1 MNRAGRYLFLEI
13 DRQEAAGEHDKDEEM
28 KEILLY
34 PLQLKKVAA
43 KKILPRESDRSFS
56 FSLLSQSYSLFG
68 FRYSLLGTIHY
79 HLEAEGGGGG
89 HYVTN
94 LFGRCRGGSDG
105 DLGGDGGLTCV
116 RAHETEIGRPAP
128 ARRNR
133 PDFDSDAFVVAL
145 QRVGESDSKTK
156 VMAVFFC
163 LPSSLPHPPRRKALL
178 ILGLPFGGN

>member
-1 MNRAGRYLFLEI
+1 MRSFLFLI
-13 DRQEAAGEHDKDEEM
+13 
-28 KEILLY
+28 
-34 PLQLKKVAA
+34 
-43 KKILPRESDRSFS
+43 
-56 FSLLSQSYSLFG
+56 LSQSYSLFG

-94 LFGRCRGGSDG
+94 LFGRCRGGSDS

-116 RAHETEIGRPAP
+116 RVHETEVGRPAP

-156 VMAVFFC
+156 VMAGFFC
-163 LPSSLPHPPRRKALL
+163 LPLLPHPLRRKALL